1 MRSTWT
7 PAGLSRLDGRR
18 IVVTGATNG
27 IGLETART
35 LAQAGAHV
43 IMAVRN
49 IDLGRIRA
57 DEIGGSTSVM
67 ELDVADLDS
76 VRDCAAA
83 LDGDI
88 DVLINNAGIMP
99 TARGLTVDGF
109 ESTLGTNF
117 LGPFAL
123 TNLLLPQIT
132 DRVVII
138 GSKAHMAGTFDLGD
152 PHFERRKWTRKA
164 AYAQSKLAGMLWA
177 LQLDSTLH
185 KQDSRVG
192 VMLAHPGWAAS
203 NITLTGID
211 DVDQRLRGLGSKIA
225 NDSSRGAWPTVYAAV
240 EPIGT
245 GSFVGP
251 AGALGLRGGPTLV
264 GRAPRACDFNTAG
277 LVWEFAEKAT
287 GTTLPA

>member
-1 MRSTWT
+1 MRSPWT
-7 PAGLSRLDGRR
+7 PAALPRLDGKR

-27 IGLETART
+27 IGLETARA

-43 IMAVRN
+43 VLAVRN
-49 IDLGRIRA
+49 VELGRIRA
-57 DEIGGSTSVM
+57 DAIGGSTSVV
-67 ELDVADLDS
+67 ELDVAELDS
-76 VRDCAAA
+76 VRECAAA

-88 DVLINNAGIMP
+88 DVLVNNAGIMP
-99 TARGLTVDGF
+99 TAHGLTVDGF
-109 ESTLGTNF
+109 ESALGTNF

-132 DRVVII
+132 DRVVIV
-138 GSKAHMAGTFDLGD
+138 GSKAHQAGSFDVGD
-152 PHFERRKWTRKA
+152 PHFQRRKWTKKD
-164 AYAQSKLAGMLWA
+164 AYAQSKLAGMLWG
-177 LQLDSTLH
+177 LRLDSLLRE
-185 KQDSRVG
+185 QNSRVG

-211 DVDQRLRGLGSKIA
+211 DVDQRLRAIGSKIA
-225 NDSSRGAWPTVYAAV
+225 NDSDRGAWPTIYAAV

-277 LVWEFAEKAT
+277 LLWEFAEKAT
-287 GTTLPA
+287 GTTLPV